1 MAGRVW
7 FRYQNGSHHQLGVER
22 SHDPSHSSEYPH
34 LIKQTSAP
42 LLQPGL
48 HTSLLQYF
56 PLVLRRKGN
65 NCLIF
70 ILTSCKLDVLNINC
84 IQLKWRLT
92 AIINS
97 PVLVTNRCSQRK
109 IYRRRVS
116 TEQYLLCKPILSS
129 NPQFHFLNQK
139 ILFFAVLYGD
149 VNFRNYF
156 HCLNKSY
163 FIIAF
168 INGCLRDRM
177 GLCIG
182 LWPWSNNAS
191 WK

>member
-1 MAGRVW
+1 MAPTDCLCPTGVFVCGWLLMAGRVW

-92 AIINS
+92 AIISS
-97 PVLVTNRCSQRK
+97 PVLVTNRCSK
-109 IYRRRVS
+109 K
-116 TEQYLLCKPILSS
+116 EL
-129 NPQFHFLNQK
+129 QK
-139 ILFFAVLYGD
+139 EGRHRAIPPL
-149 VNFRNYF
+149 
-156 HCLNKSY
+156 
-163 FIIAF
+163 
-168 INGCLRDRM
+168 
-177 GLCIG
+177 
-182 LWPWSNNAS
+182 
-191 WK
+191 